1 MDLSPKKLQ
10 TSGESKGLKNPPL
23 NGPNIHWDLDV
34 ELNVIEMGAI
44 FAGVS
49 VGDKGLW
56 DFSIPEVTALP
67 SHGDLR

>member
-34 ELNVIEMGAI
+34 EFNVIEMGAI

-49 VGDKGLW
+49 VGDKGL
-56 DFSIPEVTALP
+56 
-67 SHGDLR
+67 